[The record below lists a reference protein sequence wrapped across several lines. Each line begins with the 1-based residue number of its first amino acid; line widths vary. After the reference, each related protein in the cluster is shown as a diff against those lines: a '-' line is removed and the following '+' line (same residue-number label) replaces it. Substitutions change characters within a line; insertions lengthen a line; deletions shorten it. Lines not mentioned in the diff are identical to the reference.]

1 MYDVVVV
8 GARCA
13 GASLAMLLARRGH
26 RVALVDRATFPSDT
40 ISSHFLWQHG
50 AARLESWGLLGELR
64 SLGCRPLPVL
74 TFDFGPVAI
83 TGRPPAVR
91 GVSETFCPRRTVLD
105 NLLVDAAVRAGAE
118 LVDRTSVQSVRWSD
132 GRACGVEVR
141 ALSGAATRLDA
152 RLVVGADG
160 RNSRVAREV
169 RAEAYGWSPPLTF
182 VYYSYWSGMATISP
196 AYHMRPGRLILRWPT
211 NDGLTCLYV
220 GSPHS
225 EFVEFR
231 RDIEG
236 NFLRSLEAVPGLREE
251 TTAGRREERFR
262 GAADLPNFYRTS
274 FGDGWAL
281 AGDAGH
287 HKDPTTGLGMSDAL
301 ASAEL
306 LAGAVDEAL
315 VGRRSWNAALG
326 DYQRGRDEATANG
339 LRLTLS
345 AAALD
350 PLPPRLQHYYEAAS
364 ENPEAVTRILG
375 ALGGAIPL
383 DDVFSAARIEAVV
396 GGSNGRAG
404 GGPCVRGLSPTRL
417 SAWTRSTSTR
427 RRRPSPGSSN
437 G

>member
-26 RVALVDRATFPSDT
+26 RVALVDRAAFPSDT
-40 ISSHFLWQHG
+40 ISSHFLWQQG
-50 AARLESWGLLGELR
+50 AARLESWGLLEELR

-91 GVSETFCPRRTVLD
+91 GVSDTFCPRRTLFD
-105 NLLVDAAVRAGAE
+105 NLLVQAAAGAGAD
-118 LVDRTSVQSVRWSD
+118 LFDGTSVQSVRWSG
-132 GRACGVEVR
+132 GRACGVDVR
-141 ALSGAATRLDA
+141 PRSGVATHLDA

-160 RNSRVAREV
+160 RNSLVAREV
-169 RAEAYGWSPPLTF
+169 RAKPYRWSPSLTF
-182 VYYSYWSGMATISP
+182 VYYSYWSGMTTMAP

-211 NDGLTCLYV
+211 NDGLTCMYV
-220 GSPHS
+220 GSPRA

-236 NFLRSLEAVPGLREE
+236 NFLRSLELAPGLREE
-251 TTAGRREERFR
+251 IAGGSREERFR

-306 LAGAVDEAL
+306 LAGAVDDAL
-315 VGRRSWNAALG
+315 VGRRSWNEALAG
-326 DYQRGRDEATANG
+326 YQRRRDEATANG

-350 PLPPRLQHYYEAAS
+350 PLPAPLQRYYEAAAAQPQ
-364 ENPEAVTRILG
+364 EVTRILG

-383 DDVFSAARIEAVV
+383 EDVFSAARIAAVV
-396 GGSNGRAG
+396 GGSNGRVSG
-404 GGPCVRGLSPTRL
+404 GLTTLANATGR
-417 SAWTRSTSTR
+417 
-427 RRRPSPGSSN
+427 
-437 G
+437 